1 MPGPQNPNMRTEFAM
16 YASIEPFLAAG
27 RGQLQ
32 ASPREPS
39 AMRVYTAAR
48 RRSRDYVGDV
58 QVATPR

>member
-1 MPGPQNPNMRTEFAM
+1 MRTEFAM
-16 YASIEPFLAAG
+16 YASIEPFLAEG

-39 AMRVYTAAR
+39 ATRVYTAR

>member
-1 MPGPQNPNMRTEFAM
+1 M

-39 AMRVYTAAR
+39 ATRVYTAAR